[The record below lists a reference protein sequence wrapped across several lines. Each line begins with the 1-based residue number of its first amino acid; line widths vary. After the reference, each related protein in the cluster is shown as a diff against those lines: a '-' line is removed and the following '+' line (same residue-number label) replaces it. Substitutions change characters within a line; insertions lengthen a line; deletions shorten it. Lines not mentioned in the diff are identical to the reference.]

1 MNVGVA
7 QWSTFSMQMIII
19 YEQNL
24 CVWIYIYIYIDAN
37 VTRRGIWHGS
47 IDPKQSPAARVHILT
62 LLEHPV
68 PS

>member
-1 MNVGVA
+1 MVDIFYANDNHIRTKSV
-7 QWSTFSMQMIII
+7 
-19 YEQNL
+19 
-24 CVWIYIYIYIDAN
+24 CVDIYIYIYIDAN